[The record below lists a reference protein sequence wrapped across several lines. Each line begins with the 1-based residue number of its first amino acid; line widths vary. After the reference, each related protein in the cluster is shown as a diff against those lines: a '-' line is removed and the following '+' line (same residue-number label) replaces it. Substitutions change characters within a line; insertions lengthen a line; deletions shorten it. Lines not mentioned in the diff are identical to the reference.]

1 MKALNGLSDFA
12 RGFASLSWQVFLQAW
27 RRPYYY
33 RLIIKNMYD
42 FGFRSLFII
51 AALGISLGVVLTL
64 HFGIS
69 AEKYGAKL
77 YIPRVIALAIFGEV
91 ATVLTVIILAGRIGA
106 GIASEI
112 GAMKVTEQIDAIRAL
127 GVSHIKRVVVP
138 KVIACVVIIP
148 ILCLV
153 FSVISLATS
162 AYVGMTRLSLDPV
175 FFVAKAL
182 YTPKL
187 VFFIFGILKTVI
199 FAFCIAITSCHYGL
213 SVPKS
218 SYEVGRAAMRAVVAS
233 FALVIVGD
241 LLLTKF
247 YYSFLH
253 W

>member
-1 MKALNGLSDFA
+1 MKSLSELSYFA
-12 RGFASLSWQVFLQAW
+12 RSFVSLAWEVFSQAW
-27 RRPYYY
+27 KRPYYY
-33 RLIIKNMYD
+33 RLIVKNMYD
-42 FGFRSLFII
+42 FGYRSLFII
-51 AALGISLGVVLTL
+51 AALGISLGIVLTL

-77 YIPRVIALAIFGEV
+77 YVPRVIALAIFGEV

-112 GAMKVTEQIDAIRAL
+112 GTMKVTEQIDAIRAL
-127 GVSHIKRVVVP
+127 GVSHIKRVVIP
-138 KVIACVVIIP
+138 KVLACIVIVP
-148 ILCLV
+148 ILCLL
-153 FSVISLATS
+153 FSVISLFTS
-162 AYVGMTRLSLDPV
+162 AYIGMTRLNLDPV
-175 FFVAKAL
+175 YFIAKAL

-199 FAFCIAITSCHYGL
+199 FAFFIAITSCHYGL
-213 SVPKS
+213 NVAKS
-218 SYEVGRAAMRAVVAS
+218 SYEVGRATMRAVVVS
-233 FALVIVGD
+233 FMLIILGD